1 MTAAQVRRCPTA
13 VIGATGFI
21 GSRLVAQLTRAGH
34 PVARFNQAHPPVVD
48 GRPAAGL
55 CDAEI
60 VLFLAAR
67 LSPAL
72 AERHPELIVAE
83 RRLLIDVLTAL
94 RHSALFPVFVLASS
108 GGTVYSPDACPPYD
122 ESALT
127 RPTSAYGRAKL
138 GLERELLGHADH
150 VRPVI
155 LRLSNVYGPGQR
167 PAHGYGVLS
176 HWLDAAARRQPI
188 RVFGDPEVVRDYVH
202 VDDVAEILKAVHRRT
217 ITTGPEGIPT
227 VLNVGSGA
235 PTSLADLLAVVS
247 TVVDQRIEVIW
258 EGGRQFDRGGNWLD
272 SSLAHETLG
281 WRARIGLTDGVRE
294 CWEHVLAH
302 QTAAER

>member
-1 MTAAQVRRCPTA
+1 MTTVRVRQCAAA

-21 GSRLVAQLTRAGH
+21 GSRLVAELTSSGH
-34 PVARFNQAHPPVVD
+34 PVARFNQAHPPVVG
-48 GRPAAGL
+48 GRAAPGL

-72 AERHPELIVAE
+72 AERHPEQIAAE
-83 RRLLIDVLTAL
+83 RKLLIDVLEVL
-94 RHSALFPVFVLASS
+94 RRSGRSPVFVLASS
-108 GGTVYSPDACPPYD
+108 GGTVYSPDVWPPYA

-138 GLERELLGHADH
+138 RLERELLDHAAH

-188 RVFGDPEVVRDYVH
+188 RVFGDPDVVRDYVH
-202 VDDVAEILKAVHRRT
+202 VDDVAGILTTLHRRT
-217 ITTGPEGIPT
+217 ADTGLDGIPA

-235 PTSLADLLAVVS
+235 PTSLNDLLGIVS
-247 TVVDQRIEVIW
+247 TVVDRRIEVVR
-258 EGGRQFDRGGNWLD
+258 EGGRQFDRRGNWLD
-272 SSLAHETLG
+272 SSLAHATLG
-281 WRARIGLTDGVRE
+281 WKAQIGLTDGVRE
-294 CWEHVLAH
+294 CWRHLLD
-302 QTAAER
+302 ERAGR

>member
-1 MTAAQVRRCPTA
+1 VRECPAA

-21 GSRLVAQLTRAGH
+21 GSRFVTELTRSGH

-67 LSPAL
+67 LSPAV
-72 AERHPELIVAE
+72 AERHPEQVVSE
-83 RRLLIDVLTAL
+83 RKLLIDVLEVL
-94 RHSALFPVFVLASS
+94 RHSAQFPVFVLASS
-108 GGTVYSPDACPPYD
+108 GGTVYSPDAWPPYA

-138 GLERELLGHADH
+138 RLERELLDHTDH

-188 RVFGDPEVVRDYVH
+188 RVFGDPDVVRDYVH
-202 VDDVAEILKAVHRRT
+202 VDDVAAILETVHRRT
-217 ITTGPEGIPT
+217 ASTGPDGIPA
-227 VLNVGSGA
+227 VLNVGSGS
-235 PTSLADLLAVVS
+235 PTSLADLLAIVS
-247 TVVDQRIEVIW
+247 TVVDRRIEVIR
-258 EGGRQFDRGGNWLD
+258 EGGRQFDRRGNWLD
-272 SSLAHETLG
+272 SSLAHATLG
-281 WRARIGLTDGVRE
+281 WKAQIGLTDGVRE
-294 CWEHVLAH
+294 CWHHVLEH
-302 QTAAER
+302 QDNR